1 MLLTGPGVFASSRE
15 RSSLMSDQGPEP
27 ISNESPRGFRPD
39 DSGQRRR
46 DAAGRQRPERKH
58 GNLERSV
65 TRPAER
71 SRSTDPARLAAYT
84 VMRAVAAGA
93 YANLELPKELRDKGI
108 RGRDA
113 AFATELTY
121 GATRLRGLYDPII
134 ASAAGR
140 PVDRIDDNVL
150 DTLRLGAH
158 QLLGMRVASHA
169 AVDQTVGLARLVN
182 GASAGGFV
190 NAVMRRVSE
199 KDLDTWVA
207 EVVPTTDQIAALAVR
222 HSHPEWVVRAL
233 RAALIGHGASTPETL
248 DGDLEALLVSD
259 NAAAKVSLVARPGLC
274 EVSELARSGAV
285 PSLLSRVGA
294 VLDSGDP
301 GSIAAVRSSRA
312 AVQDEG
318 SQLVA
323 LALAAATVSTGS
335 EHEKWLDLCA
345 GPGGKAALLATLGAQ
360 SGATL
365 FANEISEHRADLV
378 RQTLDAALESGIEVM
393 IGTGDGREIGEDEP
407 ETYDRVL
414 VDAPCTGLGALRRR
428 PEARW
433 RRTATDLVELG
444 SLQRALLVSAIEAT
458 KPGGVIG
465 YATCSP
471 HLAETRFVVSDVV
484 KKRRDVD
491 IVDARGLFHDAGD
504 QPIEHLGDGPFV
516 QLWPHVQGTDAMFFS
531 LLRKH
536 P

>member
-1 MLLTGPGVFASSRE
+1 
-15 RSSLMSDQGPEP
+15 MSDEHTGAD
-27 ISNESPRGFRPD
+27 RPD
-39 DSGQRRR
+39 ETRERRR

-84 VMRAVAAGA
+84 VMRAVAGGA
-93 YANLELPKELRDKGI
+93 YANLELPKELRDKEI

-140 PVDRIDDNVL
+140 AVEQIDANVL

-158 QLLGMRVASHA
+158 QVLGMRVAAHA
-169 AVDQTVGLARLVN
+169 AVDQTVGLARMVN
-182 GASAGGFV
+182 GASAAGFV
-190 NAVMRRVSE
+190 NAVMRRISE
-199 KDLDTWVA
+199 KDLDTWITQ
-207 EVVPTTDQIAALAVR
+207 VVPTDDPIKALATL
-222 HSHPEWVVRAL
+222 HSHPEWIVRAL
-233 RAALIGHGASTPETL
+233 RAALIGQGASSAETL
-248 DGDLEALLVSD
+248 DSDLEALLVSD

-274 EVSELARSGAV
+274 EVEELARSGAA
-285 PSLLSRVGA
+285 PSRLSRVGA

-301 GSIAAVRSSRA
+301 GSISAVRTGRA

-323 LALAAATVSTGS
+323 LAMAAATVDTGT
-335 EHEKWLDLCA
+335 EHEQWLDLCA

-360 SGATL
+360 RGATL
-365 FANEISEHRADLV
+365 FANEISEHRTDLV
-378 RQTLDAALESGIEVM
+378 RQTLDAAIDSGIEVM
-393 IGTGDGREIGEDEP
+393 IGTSDGREIGEDEP

-433 RRTATDLVELG
+433 RRSPADLVELG
-444 SLQRALLVSAIEAT
+444 SLQRALLISAIEAT
-458 KPGGVIG
+458 KPGGVIC

-471 HLAETRFVVSDVV
+471 HLAETRFVVSDVA
-484 KKRRDVD
+484 KKRKDVE
-491 IVDARGLFHDAGD
+491 IVDARELFQDAGGN
-504 QPIEHLGDGPFV
+504 PMEHLGEGPFV
-516 QLWPHVQGTDAMFFS
+516 QLWPHVHGTDAMFFS
-531 LLRKH
+531 LLRKLR
-536 P
+536 

>member
-1 MLLTGPGVFASSRE
+1 MP
-15 RSSLMSDQGPEP
+15 DQ
-27 ISNESPRGFRPD
+27 RPD
-39 DSGQRRR
+39 DSEPRPDSSDQPRRN
-46 DAAGRQRPERKH
+46 AAGRQRPERKH

-84 VMRAVAAGA
+84 VLRAVADGA

-134 ASAAGR
+134 AAAASR
-140 PVDRIDDNVL
+140 QTADIDDNVL

-158 QLLGMRVASHA
+158 QLLGMRVAAHA

-190 NAVMRRVSE
+190 NAVMRRISE
-199 KDLDTWVA
+199 KDLDTWLA
-207 EVVPTTDQIAALAVR
+207 QVVPIDDPIAALSIR
-222 HSHPEWVVRAL
+222 HSHPEWIVRAL

-248 DGDLEALLVSD
+248 DADLEAILVSD

-274 EVSELARSGAV
+274 EVNELTRAGAA

-301 GSIAAVRSSRA
+301 GSISAVRSGRA

-323 LALAAATVSTGS
+323 LAMAAAEVRAGS

-360 SGATL
+360 QGATL
-365 FANEISEHRADLV
+365 FANEISEHRTDLV
-378 RQTLDAALESGIEVM
+378 RQTLDAATDSGIEVM
-393 IGTGDGREIGEDEP
+393 IGTGDGREVGEEEP
-407 ETYDRVL
+407 DTYDRVL

-433 RRTATDLVELG
+433 RRTTADLAELG
-444 SLQRALLVSAIEAT
+444 VLQRALLVSAIEAT
-458 KPGGVIG
+458 RPGGIIG

-471 HLAETRFVVSDVV
+471 HLSETRFVVVDVT
-484 KKRRDVD
+484 KRRQDVE
-491 IVDARGLFHDAGD
+491 IVDARDLFLDTDGR
-504 QPIEHLGDGPFV
+504 PVEHLGEGPFV
-516 QLWPHVQGTDAMFFS
+516 QLWPHVHGTDAMFFA

-536 P
+536 D

>member
-1 MLLTGPGVFASSRE
+1 MP
-15 RSSLMSDQGPEP
+15 DQ
-27 ISNESPRGFRPD
+27 
-39 DSGQRRR
+39 RR

-84 VMRAVAAGA
+84 VMRAVAEGA

-108 RGRDA
+108 HGRDA

-134 ASAAGR
+134 AIAAGR
-140 PVDRIDDNVL
+140 PSADIDSNVL

-158 QLLGMRVASHA
+158 QLLGMRVAAHA
-169 AVDQTVGLARLVN
+169 AVDQTVGLARQVN

-190 NAVMRRVSE
+190 NAVMRRISE
-199 KDLDTWVA
+199 KDLDTWIA
-207 EVVPTTDQIAALAVR
+207 QVVPTTDPITALAVL
-222 HSHPEWVVRAL
+222 HSHPEWIVRAL
-233 RAALIGHGASTPETL
+233 RAALIGHAASTVETL
-248 DGDLEALLVSD
+248 DADLEALLISD

-274 EVSELARSGAV
+274 EVDELTGAGATPAR
-285 PSLLSRVGA
+285 LSRVGA
-294 VLDSGDP
+294 VLDAGDP
-301 GSIAAVRSSRA
+301 GAIPAVRSGRA

-323 LALAAATVSTGS
+323 LAVAAAKVSTGTG
-335 EHEKWLDLCA
+335 HEKWLDLCA
-345 GPGGKAALLATLGAQ
+345 GPGGKTALLATLGAQ
-360 SGATL
+360 RGATL
-365 FANEISEHRADLV
+365 FANEISEHRTDLV
-378 RQTLDAALESGIEVM
+378 RQTLGAAIDSGLEVM
-393 IGTGDGREIGEDEP
+393 IGTGDGREIGEEEP

-433 RRTATDLVELG
+433 RRTTADLVELG
-444 SLQRALLVSAIEAT
+444 GLQRELLVSAIEAT
-458 KPGGVIG
+458 RPGGIIG

-471 HLAETRFVVSDVV
+471 HLAETRFIVSDVT
-484 KKRRDVD
+484 KKRHDVE
-491 IVDARGLFHDAGD
+491 IVDARGLFLDAEGR
-504 QPIEHLGDGPFV
+504 PIEQLGEGPFV
-516 QLWPHVQGTDAMFFS
+516 QLWPHVHGTDAMFFA
-531 LLRKH
+531 LLRKTG
-536 P
+536 

>member
-1 MLLTGPGVFASSRE
+1 
-15 RSSLMSDQGPEP
+15 MSDQ
-27 ISNESPRGFRPD
+27 RPD
-39 DSGQRRR
+39 DAERRGGSSDPR
-46 DAAGRQRPERKH
+46 RNAAGRQRPERKH

-65 TRPAER
+65 TRPSER

-84 VMRAVAAGA
+84 VMRAVADGA
-93 YANLELPKELRDKGI
+93 YTNLELPRELRDKGI

-134 ASAAGR
+134 AAAAGR
-140 PVDRIDDNVL
+140 PTADIDSNVL

-158 QLLGMRVASHA
+158 QLLGMRVAAHA

-199 KDLDTWVA
+199 KDLDTWIA
-207 EVVPTTDQIAALAVR
+207 QVVPTNDPIAALATL
-222 HSHPEWVVRAL
+222 HSHPGWIVRAL
-233 RAALIGHGASTPETL
+233 RAALIGHGASTAETL
-248 DGDLEALLVSD
+248 DADLEALLVSD

-274 EVSELARSGAV
+274 EVEELTSAGAT
-285 PSLLSRVGA
+285 PSHLSRVGA
-294 VLDSGDP
+294 LLDSGDP
-301 GSIAAVRSSRA
+301 GAIPAVRSGRA

-323 LALAAATVSTGS
+323 LAIAAALVSTGA

-360 SGATL
+360 RGATL
-365 FANEISEHRADLV
+365 FANEISEHRTDLV
-378 RQTLDAALESGIEVM
+378 RQTLDAAIDSGLEVM
-393 IGTGDGREIGEDEP
+393 IGTGDGREVGDEEP
-407 ETYDRVL
+407 NTYDRVL

-433 RRTATDLVELG
+433 RRTTADLAELG
-444 SLQRALLVSAIEAT
+444 VLQRELLVSAIEAT

-471 HLAETRFVVSDVV
+471 HLAETRFVVTDVT
-484 KKRRDVD
+484 KRRQDVE
-491 IVDARGLFHDAGD
+491 IVDARHLFLDADGRPVD
-504 QPIEHLGDGPFV
+504 HLGEGPFV
-516 QLWPHVQGTDAMFFS
+516 QLWPHVHGTDAMFFA
-531 LLRKH
+531 LLRKVA
-536 P
+536 

>member
-1 MLLTGPGVFASSRE
+1 
-15 RSSLMSDQGPEP
+15 MSEEHPEAQ
-27 ISNESPRGFRPD
+27 RPD
-39 DSGQRRR
+39 PSAEPRR

-65 TRPAER
+65 TRPAQR

-84 VMRAVAAGA
+84 VLRAVAGGA
-93 YANLELPKELRDKGI
+93 YANLELPKELRDKEI

-140 PVDRIDDNVL
+140 SLDQIDDNVL

-158 QLLGMRVASHA
+158 QLLGMRVAAHA

-190 NAVMRRVSE
+190 NAVMRRISE
-199 KDLDTWVA
+199 KDLDTWIA
-207 EVVPTTDQIAALAVR
+207 QVVPTNDPIAALATR
-222 HSHPEWVVRAL
+222 HSHPPWIVRAL
-233 RAALIGHGASTPETL
+233 RAALIGHGASSAATV
-248 DGDLEALLVSD
+248 DADLEALLVSD
-259 NAAAKVSLVARPGLC
+259 NAAAKVALVARPGLC
-274 EVSELARSGAV
+274 EVSELTRAGAA
-285 PSLLSRVGA
+285 PSVLSRVGA

-301 GSIAAVRSSRA
+301 GLIPAVRSGRA

-323 LALAAATVSTGS
+323 LAMAGAEVNTGA

-360 SGATL
+360 RGATL
-365 FANEISEHRADLV
+365 FANEISEHRTDLV
-378 RQTLDAALESGIEVM
+378 RQTLDAALDSGIEVM
-393 IGTGDGREIGEDEP
+393 IGTSDGREIGEDEP

-433 RRTATDLVELG
+433 RRTTADLVELG

-458 KPGGVIG
+458 RPGGVVG

-471 HLAETRFVVSDVV
+471 HLAETRFVVTDVT
-484 KKRRDVD
+484 KKRDDVE
-491 IVDARGLFHDAGD
+491 IADARDLFRDTDGR
-504 QPIEHLGDGPFV
+504 PVEHLGEGPFV
-516 QLWPHVQGTDAMFFS
+516 QLWPHLHGTDAMFFS
-531 LLRKH
+531 LLLKLS
-536 P
+536 

>member
-1 MLLTGPGVFASSRE
+1 
-15 RSSLMSDQGPEP
+15 MSDDHTGAD
-27 ISNESPRGFRPD
+27 RPD
-39 DSGQRRR
+39 ETRERRR

-84 VMRAVAAGA
+84 VMRAVAGGA
-93 YANLELPKELRDKGI
+93 YANLELPKELRDKEI

-140 PVDRIDDNVL
+140 AVEQIDANVL

-158 QLLGMRVASHA
+158 QVLGMRVAAHA
-169 AVDQTVGLARLVN
+169 AVDQTVGLARMVN
-182 GASAGGFV
+182 GASAAGFV
-190 NAVMRRVSE
+190 NAVMRRISE
-199 KDLDTWVA
+199 KDLDTWITQ
-207 EVVPTTDQIAALAVR
+207 VVPTDDPIKALATL
-222 HSHPEWVVRAL
+222 HSHPEWIVRAL
-233 RAALIGHGASTPETL
+233 RAALIGQGSSSAETL
-248 DGDLEALLVSD
+248 DTDLEALLVSD

-274 EVSELARSGAV
+274 EVEELTRSGAA
-285 PSLLSRVGA
+285 PSRLSRVGA

-301 GSIAAVRSSRA
+301 GSISAVRTGRA

-323 LALAAATVSTGS
+323 LAMAAATVDTGT
-335 EHEKWLDLCA
+335 EHEQWLDLCA

-360 SGATL
+360 RGATL
-365 FANEISEHRADLV
+365 FANEISEHRTDLV
-378 RQTLDAALESGIEVM
+378 RQTLDAAIDSGIEVM
-393 IGTGDGREIGEDEP
+393 IGTSDGREIGEDEP

-433 RRTATDLVELG
+433 RRSPADLVELG
-444 SLQRALLVSAIEAT
+444 SLQRALLISAIEAT
-458 KPGGVIG
+458 KPGGVIC

-471 HLAETRFVVSDVV
+471 HLAETRFVVSDVA
-484 KKRRDVD
+484 KKRRDIE
-491 IVDARGLFHDAGD
+491 IVDARDLFRDSEGR
-504 QPIEHLGDGPFV
+504 PVERLGDGPFV
-516 QLWPHVQGTDAMFFS
+516 QLWPHVHGTDAMFFS
-531 LLRKH
+531 LMRKLA
-536 P
+536 

>member
-1 MLLTGPGVFASSRE
+1 
-15 RSSLMSDQGPEP
+15 MSD
-27 ISNESPRGFRPD
+27 ESSEAGRPD
-39 DSGQRRR
+39 RSGEPRR

-58 GNLERSV
+58 GHLERSV

-71 SRSTDPARLAAYT
+71 SKSTDPSRLAAYT
-84 VMRAVAAGA
+84 VMRAVADGA

-134 ASAAGR
+134 AAAADR
-140 PVDRIDDNVL
+140 PTADIDGNVL

-158 QLLGMRVASHA
+158 QLLGMRVAAHA

-190 NAVMRRVSE
+190 NAVMRRISE
-199 KDLDTWVA
+199 KDLDTWIA
-207 EVVPTTDQIAALAVR
+207 QVVPTDDPIAALATR
-222 HSHPEWVVRAL
+222 YSHPAWIVRAL
-233 RAALIGHGASTPETL
+233 RAALIGHSASTAETL
-248 DGDLEALLVSD
+248 DADVEALLLSD
-259 NAAAKVSLVARPGLC
+259 NEAAKVSLVARPGLC
-274 EVSELARSGAV
+274 EVEELTREGAT

-301 GSIAAVRSSRA
+301 GSIPAIRSGRA

-323 LALAAATVSTGS
+323 LAVATAEVSTGA

-360 SGATL
+360 RGATL
-365 FANEISEHRADLV
+365 FANEISEHRTELV
-378 RQTLDAALESGIEVM
+378 RQTLDAAIDSGLEVM
-393 IGTGDGREIGEDEP
+393 IGTGDGREVGEEEP
-407 ETYDRVL
+407 DTYDRVL

-433 RRTATDLVELG
+433 RRTTADLAELG
-444 SLQRALLVSAIEAT
+444 VLQRELLVSAIEAT
-458 KPGGVIG
+458 RPGGIIG

-471 HLAETRFVVSDVV
+471 HLAETRFVVSDVA
-484 KKRRDVD
+484 KRRQDVE
-491 IVDARGLFHDAGD
+491 IVDARDLFLGTDGR
-504 QPIEHLGDGPFV
+504 PIEHLGEGPFV
-516 QLWPHVQGTDAMFFS
+516 QLWPHVHGTDAMFFA
-531 LLRKH
+531 LLRKR
-536 P
+536 

>member
-1 MLLTGPGVFASSRE
+1 VSVSSQE
-15 RSSLMSDQGPEP
+15 SSSAMSD
-27 ISNESPRGFRPD
+27 ESPGADRPD
-39 DSGQRRR
+39 QPGEPRR

-84 VMRAVAAGA
+84 VLRAVADGA

-140 PVDRIDDNVL
+140 AVDRIDDNVL

-169 AVDQTVGLARLVN
+169 AVDQTVGLARMVN
-182 GASAGGFV
+182 GASAAGFV
-190 NAVMRRVSE
+190 NAVMRRISE
-199 KDLDTWVA
+199 KDLDTWIA
-207 EVVPTTDQIAALAVR
+207 EVVPTDDPIAALATL
-222 HSHPEWVVRAL
+222 HSHPEWIVRAL
-233 RAALIGHGASTPETL
+233 RAALIGQGASSAETL
-248 DGDLEALLVSD
+248 DADLEALLVSD

-274 EVSELARSGAV
+274 EVEELTWAGAA
-285 PSLLSRVGA
+285 PSVLSRVGA

-301 GSIAAVRSSRA
+301 GSIEAVRSGRA

-323 LALAAATVSTGS
+323 LALAAAEVSTGS

-345 GPGGKAALLATLGAQ
+345 GPGGKAALLATLGAKR
-360 SGATL
+360 GATL
-365 FANEISEHRADLV
+365 FANELSEHRTDLV
-378 RQTLDAALESGIEVM
+378 RQTLDAAIDSGIEVM

-407 ETYDRVL
+407 QTYDRVL

-433 RRTATDLVELG
+433 RRTTADIVELG
-444 SLQRALLVSAIEAT
+444 GLQRALLVSAIEAT
-458 KPGGVIG
+458 KPGGIIG

-471 HLAETRFVVSDVV
+471 HLAETRFVVSDVT
-484 KKRRDVD
+484 KKRRDVEV
-491 IVDARGLFHDAGD
+491 VDARGLFTDTEGR
-504 QPIEHLGDGPFV
+504 PLEHLGEGPFV
-516 QLWPHVQGTDAMFFS
+516 QLWPHVHGTDAMFFS
-531 LLRKH
+531 LIRKV
-536 P
+536 

>member
-1 MLLTGPGVFASSRE
+1 
-15 RSSLMSDQGPEP
+15 MSDQ
-27 ISNESPRGFRPD
+27 RPD
-39 DSGQRRR
+39 DSGRHTDSSQEPRR
-46 DAAGRQRPERKH
+46 DAAGRQRPVRKH

-65 TRPAER
+65 TRPADR

-84 VMRAVAAGA
+84 VLRAVADGA

-108 RGRDA
+108 HGRDA

-134 ASAAGR
+134 AAAAGR
-140 PVDRIDDNVL
+140 PIVNIDANVL

-158 QLLGMRVASHA
+158 QVLGMRVAAHA

-190 NAVMRRVSE
+190 NAVMRRISE
-199 KDLDTWVA
+199 KDLDTWIA
-207 EVVPTTDQIAALAVR
+207 QVVPADDPIAALATL
-222 HSHPEWVVRAL
+222 HSHPEWIVRAL
-233 RAALIGHGASTPETL
+233 RAALIGHGASTAETV
-248 DGDLEALLVSD
+248 DADLEALLVSN

-274 EVSELARSGAV
+274 DVEELTRAGAA

-301 GSIAAVRSSRA
+301 GSISAVRSGRA

-323 LALAAATVSTGS
+323 LAVATAEVTTGS

-345 GPGGKAALLATLGAQ
+345 GPGGKTALLATLGSQ
-360 SGATL
+360 RGATL
-365 FANEISEHRADLV
+365 FANEISEHRTDLV
-378 RQTLDAALESGIEVM
+378 RQTLDAAIDSGIEVM

-433 RRTATDLVELG
+433 RRTTADLAELG
-444 SLQRALLVSAIEAT
+444 VLQRELLVSAIEAT
-458 KPGGVIG
+458 RPGGVIG

-471 HLAETRFVVSDVV
+471 HLAETRFVVSDVT
-484 KKRRDVD
+484 KRRQDVD
-491 IVDARGLFHDAGD
+491 VVDARGLFLDTDG
-504 QPIEHLGDGPFV
+504 QPVEHLGEGPFV
-516 QLWPHVQGTDAMFFS
+516 QLWPHVHGTDAMFFA
-531 LLRKH
+531 LLRKRA
-536 P
+536 

>member
-1 MLLTGPGVFASSRE
+1 MP
-15 RSSLMSDQGPEP
+15 DQ
-27 ISNESPRGFRPD
+27 RPD
-39 DSGQRRR
+39 HGNRGKDSSDGPRR
-46 DAAGRQRPERKH
+46 DAAGRQRPGRKH

-84 VMRAVAAGA
+84 VMRAVADGA
-93 YANLELPKELRDKGI
+93 YANLELPRELRDKGI

-134 ASAAGR
+134 AAAAGR
-140 PVDRIDDNVL
+140 PTSEIDGKVL

-158 QLLGMRVASHA
+158 QLLGMRVAAHA
-169 AVDQTVGLARLVN
+169 AVDQTVGLARMVN

-199 KDLDTWVA
+199 KDLDTWIA
-207 EVVPTTDQIAALAVR
+207 QVVPTDDPIAALAIR
-222 HSHPEWVVRAL
+222 HSHPPWIVRAL
-233 RAALIGHGASTPETL
+233 RAALVGHAASTTETL
-248 DGDLEALLVSD
+248 DVDLEALLVSD
-259 NAAAKVSLVARPGLC
+259 NSAAKVSLVARPGLC
-274 EVSELARSGAV
+274 DVEELTRAGAI

-294 VLDSGDP
+294 VLDSGGDP
-301 GSIAAVRSSRA
+301 GSISAVRSGRA

-323 LALAAATVSTGS
+323 LALAGAEVSTGA
-335 EHEKWLDLCA
+335 EYEKWLDLCA
-345 GPGGKAALLATLGAQ
+345 GPGGKAALLATIGAQ
-360 SGATL
+360 RGATL
-365 FANEISEHRADLV
+365 FANEISEHRTDLV
-378 RQTLDAALESGIEVM
+378 RQTLDAAIDSGLEVM
-393 IGTGDGREIGEDEP
+393 IGTGDGREIGEEEP

-433 RRTATDLVELG
+433 RRTTADLAELG
-444 SLQRALLVSAIEAT
+444 VLQRSLLVSAIEAT
-458 KPGGVIG
+458 KPGGIIG

-471 HLAETRFVVSDVV
+471 HLSETRFVVSDVV
-484 KKRRDVD
+484 KRRHDVE
-491 IVDARGLFHDAGD
+491 IVDARDLFMNADG
-504 QPIEHLGDGPFV
+504 QPVEHLGPGPFV
-516 QLWPHVQGTDAMFFS
+516 QLWPHLHGTDAMFFA
-531 LLRKH
+531 LLRKS
-536 P
+536 

>member
-1 MLLTGPGVFASSRE
+1 MSDE
-15 RSSLMSDQGPEP
+15 RSETVRPNQSG
-27 ISNESPRGFRPD
+27 ES
-39 DSGQRRR
+39 RR

-84 VMRAVAAGA
+84 ILRAVAEGA

-134 ASAAGR
+134 AAAAGR
-140 PVDRIDDNVL
+140 PIAAIDENVL

-158 QLLGMRVASHA
+158 QVLGMRVAAHA

-190 NAVMRRVSE
+190 NAVMRRISE
-199 KDLDTWVA
+199 KDLDTWIA
-207 EVVPTTDQIAALAVR
+207 QVVPADDPIAALATL
-222 HSHPEWVVRAL
+222 HSHPEWIVRAL
-233 RAALIGHGASTPETL
+233 RAALIGHGASTAETV
-248 DGDLEALLVSD
+248 DVDLQALLVSD

-274 EVSELARSGAV
+274 EVEELAHAGAA

-301 GSIAAVRSSRA
+301 GSISAVRTGRA

-323 LALAAATVSTGS
+323 LAMATAEVGTGA
-335 EHEKWLDLCA
+335 ENEKWLDLCA
-345 GPGGKAALLATLGAQ
+345 GPGGKAALLATLGAKR
-360 SGATL
+360 GATL
-365 FANEISEHRADLV
+365 FANEISEHRTDLV
-378 RQTLDAALESGIEVM
+378 RQTLDAAIDSGIEVM
-393 IGTGDGREIGEDEP
+393 IGTGDGREVGEEEP

-433 RRTATDLVELG
+433 RRTTTDLAELG
-444 SLQRALLVSAIEAT
+444 VLQRALLVSAIEAT
-458 KPGGVIG
+458 RPGGIIG

-471 HLAETRFVVSDVV
+471 HLAETRFVVSDVT
-484 KKRRDVD
+484 KRRQDVE
-491 IVDARGLFHDAGD
+491 IVDARDLFRDSGD
-504 QPIEHLGDGPFV
+504 RPVEHLGEGPFV
-516 QLWPHVQGTDAMFFS
+516 QLWPHIHGTDAMFFA

-536 P
+536 A